1 MADNEGKAR
10 AKLAEAEKKGK
21 KGGFLSGLF
30 GGGSSDD
37 TANLYIQA
45 GNLFKIAKNW
55 GEAGK
60 AFEKAA
66 HSYDADGK
74 HNAAMQYIEAG
85 NCYRK
90 VEPEKAVQVIL
101 KAAEIYTDMGR
112 FAMAAKN
119 HISVAE
125 IYDTEAP
132 NIEEAMKHY
141 AKAADYYKGEEQ
153 RVTAIKSLEKV
164 GMYAAQLGQ
173 LRKAVETFEEIAFYQ
188 ADHSTLKYAAKN
200 TFFKAL
206 LCHLNLDTLDTTH
219 AVTRY
224 EERDPSFG
232 DTRECKLIKELIQA
246 IDSKDADAY
255 TAEVAKFDKMTKLD
269 TWTTHML
276 LQPKKS
282 IAPSEIIDE
291 NDLC

>member
-1 MADNEGKAR
+1 MTDNESKAR

-21 KGGFLSGLF
+21 KGGFFGLF
-30 GGGSSDD
+30 GGGSPDD
-37 TANLYIQA
+37 TSNLYIQA

-55 GEAGK
+55 MEAGK

-66 HSYDADGK
+66 GSYDADGK
-74 HNAAMQYIEAG
+74 HNSAMQYVEAG

-90 VEPEKAVQVIL
+90 ADPEKAVQMIL

-132 NIEEAMKHY
+132 NMEAAMKHY

-173 LRKAVETFEEIAFYQ
+173 LRKAIETFEEIAFYQ

-224 EERDPSFG
+224 EERDPSFA
-232 DTRECKLIKELIQA
+232 DTRECKLIKALIQA
-246 IDSKDADAY
+246 IENKDADGY
-255 TAEVAKFDKMTKLD
+255 TAEVANFDKMSKLD
-269 TWTTHML
+269 TWATHML

-282 IAPSEIIDE
+282 IAPTEIVDE